1 MPPAYNKQLLCE
13 EMTIALEELPRFLS
27 KVGLARV
34 IPFIVARGT
43 PPQPPL
49 ARCAHSLLC
58 SLAAL
63 LTRCSAH
70 SHPLLIARS
79 PTVLHGTPVVRLNDE
94 ERRDERRDER
104 RFRPRRSPGAPSLRH
119 RRHRHHRRRRP
130 SRPSCRRPRERPRY
144 PSCRRACSVHWAVAG
159 VVVGMW
165 TRGRGDP

>member
-1 MPPAYNKQLLCE
+1 MRGDDNRPRGAPA
-13 EMTIALEELPRFLS
+13 LS
-27 KVGLARV
+27 VKGGLGACDPVHCRARD
-34 IPFIVARGT
+34 PTPATART
-43 PPQPPL
+43 
-49 ARCAHSLLC
+49 LC

-94 ERRDERRDER
+94 ERCDERRDER